1 MQADFIELGP
11 AEDLD
16 GEKVSV
22 SVLVKPESKFVLYN
36 EQSQNIDLQV
46 EALFELALAKGKGSL
61 VYEISATVTD

>member
-46 EALFELALAKGKGSL
+46 EALFELALAKGKGAL